1 MNKRIFIILLAL
13 VSVLTHAQQNAKYL
27 AGAVPEVDGKIVFS
41 KTIAVNNNISSKD
54 LFQLMDKWAKDN
66 YTSDSDSK
74 NRVLLSDQSD
84 LSIACSGDNKLVF
97 KKNAFVLDQASMI
110 YQLIINISEGKCE
123 VVIRNIKYDY
133 PSESKSLLPAEEVI
147 SDEVAL
153 DRKKN
158 KIYKRFDK
166 FRIHT
171 VDSVNN
177 IFNSIDL
184 YLNGRQTTGAAQAVV
199 KDYGNAQI
207 VQSGNI
213 TQPVQS
219 PSIRESVAALPSA
232 SSTLVNGYKQVQ
244 ADKIPGNIIKLLSD
258 WMLITSGTA
267 EDLNVMTASWGGLGT
282 FWEKPVAFCFLNPAR
297 YSVQTMD
304 KGDVYTLSFYTE
316 VYKDALKYC
325 GTTSG
330 RTTDK
335 IKGSGL
341 TPIKLPSG
349 ATAFS
354 EAWMILECKKIVAQP
369 ISPDAVVVKPADGD
383 WSKNGY
389 HKMYIGEILN
399 VWVK

>member
-1 MNKRIFIILLAL
+1 MNKRIFIILFAL
-13 VSVLTHAQQNAKYL
+13 VSVLVQAQQNAKYL
-27 AGAVPEVDGKIVFS
+27 AGAVPEIDGKIVFS
-41 KTIAVNNNISSKD
+41 RTITVNNNISSKD

-74 NRVLLSDQSD
+74 NRVLLSDEAD
-84 LSIACSGDNKLVF
+84 LSIACLGDNKLVF

-110 YQLIINISEGKCE
+110 YQLILNIEKGKCE
-123 VVIRNIKYDY
+123 AVIRNIKYDY
-133 PSESKSLLPAEEVI
+133 PSESKSLLPAEDVI
-147 SDEVAL
+147 SDETAL
-153 DRKKN
+153 DQKKG
-158 KIYKRFDK
+158 KLYKRFDK

-171 VDSVNN
+171 VDSVNG

-184 YLNGRQTTGAAQAVV
+184 YLNGRQTTGAAQVIV
-199 KDYGNAQI
+199 KESQN
-207 VQSGNI
+207 S
-213 TQPVQS
+213 QPIQYSNVAEPVLS
-219 PSIRESVAALPSA
+219 PSIRESVAAIPSV
-232 SSTLVNGYKQVQ
+232 SSSSVVGYKQVQ

-258 WMLITSGTA
+258 WMLITSGTS
-267 EDLNVMTASWGGLGT
+267 ENLNVMTASWGGLGT
-282 FWEKPVAFCFLNPAR
+282 FWEKPVAFCFLNPTR

-316 VYKDALKYC
+316 AYKDALKYC

-341 TPIKLPSG
+341 TPIELPSG

-369 ISPDAVVVKPADGD
+369 ISPDAVVVKPTDGD

>member
-84 LSIACSGDNKLVF
+84 LSIACLGDNKLVF

-123 VVIRNIKYDY
+123 AVIRNIKYDY

-158 KIYKRFDK
+158 KLYKRFDK

-199 KDYGNAQI
+199 KDSGNAQI